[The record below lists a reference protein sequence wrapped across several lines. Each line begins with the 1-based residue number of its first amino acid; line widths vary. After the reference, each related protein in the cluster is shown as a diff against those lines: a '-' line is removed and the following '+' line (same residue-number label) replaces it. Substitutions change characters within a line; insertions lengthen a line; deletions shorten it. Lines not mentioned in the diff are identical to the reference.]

1 MSIVAAC
8 FADAVC
14 IASLLF
20 IARASAFAD
29 GDINGLEVTELDN
42 PKLSSCGTYVAAN
55 AVETPNAEIARV
67 AAIVEKRIV
76 DFIDNSRRINEWHLL
91 VVMLVTNLT

>member
-1 MSIVAAC
+1 MAC
-8 FADAVC
+8 
-14 IASLLF
+14 
-20 IARASAFAD
+20 ASALAAAV
-29 GDINGLEVTELDN
+29 INGLAVTELDK

-55 AVETPNAEIARV
+55 AVDTPKADSAKV

-91 VVMLVTNLT
+91 VVMLVTNLTQTARDLVFDSAL